1 MQKVNYYI
9 LAVTFLLVLIF
20 NSCKKSAKEKLSI
33 ESFQIE
39 DASYIRSV
47 FFINDSIGFACGGKR
62 DFEGCIYK
70 TTNGGSSWSKSIVAK
85 PRCMYDIFFIN
96 DSVGFAGGDFLYLL
110 TTSDGGD
117 NWTHFPYKFN
127 ELPFHEQNRPAIKKF
142 AFNSNGRG
150 CFVGGEDYNK
160 GVIYQTLDNGTS
172 WSFDT
177 LHQEIGSVC
186 LKGDNAFVAG
196 FGYIGKSP
204 SGSFEQLALTDDVF
218 TGIQELDDQSIIVV
232 SNTGGVYKSNNQG
245 NNWTTI
251 LKKKGAFSKR
261 ISYNGISFSGNRGI
275 IIADYTMLI
284 SVDYGDTWKEV
295 DYDSEYQL
303 TSINNF
309 NNLFYV
315 STENGTILKISL

>member
-1 MQKVNYYI
+1 MHKFNYYI
-9 LAVTFLLVLIF
+9 LSITFLLALIF
-20 NSCKKSAKEKLSI
+20 NSCKKSEKEKLSI

-47 FFINDSIGFACGGKR
+47 FFINNSIGFACGGKR
-62 DFEGCIYK
+62 NFEGYIYK
-70 TTNGGSSWSKSIVAK
+70 TTNGGSSWSKTIVGK
-85 PRCMYDIFFIN
+85 PRCIYDIYFIN

-110 TTSDGGD
+110 TTNDGGD
-117 NWTHFPYKFN
+117 NWTHFPYKYN
-127 ELPFHEQNRPAIKKF
+127 ELPHHEENRPAIKKF
-142 AFNSNGRG
+142 AFNSHGRG
-150 CFVGGEDYNK
+150 YFVGGENYNK

-177 LHQEIGSVC
+177 LHQEISSVY
-186 LKGDNAFVAG
+186 LKLDNAFAAG
-196 FGYIGKSP
+196 FGYIGKSV
-204 SGSFEQLALTDDVF
+204 SGSFEQLSLTDDVF

-261 ISYNGISFSGNRGI
+261 ISYNDISFSGNRGL
-275 IIADYTMLI
+275 IIADYTMLTSI
-284 SVDYGDTWKEV
+284 DYGDTWKEV
-295 DYDSEYQL
+295 DYDSEYKL

-309 NNLFYV
+309 NNIFYI
-315 STENGTILKISL
+315 STESGSILKVTP